1 MRPMKII
8 LYPLMAALFLGAWA
22 VVPNSIEQAAAQQAD
37 DDEERFRARF
47 SRIDINGD
55 DAMTCGE
62 YTVYRVATF
71 NAMDNDRDGILAL
84 PEFRD
89 RGRKPSERRASRRTK
104 TFERIDQS
112 ANGSVERAEW
122 DGYANRRFQRMDAD
136 EDNEVSFAEFV
147 AYVK

>member
-1 MRPMKII
+1 MKIL
-8 LYPLMAALFLGAWA
+8 LYPLMAALILGAWA
-22 VVPNSIEQAAAQQAD
+22 MVPNSIEQAAAQQAE

-47 SRIDINGD
+47 ARIDLNGD
-55 DAMTCGE
+55 DAMTRGE

-71 NAMDNDRDGILAL
+71 NAMDNNGDGVLAL

-89 RGRKPSERRASRRTK
+89 RGRKPSERRAKRRTR

-112 ANGSVERAEW
+112 ANGAVERDEW
-122 DGYANRRFQRMDAD
+122 DGYANRRFVRMDTD